1 MGAEVGVEVEVG
13 SGPKQAHE
21 SHQRAMSVAA
31 TLPLPNGLRAVSR
44 AGSLAVLVRRLVR
57 EHLAK
62 VVLEAAV
69 ILVRQQRR
77 EQQKRELLGHLER
90 LRRPRSRPR
99 ARARSPRLRTV
110 RRRCRRNQQNLLKAA
125 VEAAVQRSMNN
136 SSTSCKRGPSCASKA
151 TDSRRG
157 SSIIA
162 VASRRVSP
170 VAVASLPWPSSSPTS
185 AAQCCCRRGSVLI
198 MPCRVGSDLCAGR

>member
-13 SGPKQAHE
+13 SGPKQARE
-21 SHQRAMSVAA
+21 SDQRAKSVAA
-31 TLPLPNGLRAVSR
+31 TLPLPSGLRAVSR

-69 ILVRQQRR
+69 VLVRQQRR

-90 LRRPRSRPR
+90 LRRPRSRRR
-99 ARARSPRLRTV
+99 ARAQSPRLRTV
-110 RRRCRRNQQNLLKAA
+110 CHRCRRNQQNLLEAV
-125 VEAAVQRSMNN
+125 VEAPVQRSMNN
-136 SSTSCKRGPSCASKA
+136 SSTSCKRGPSYASQA

-162 VASRRVSP
+162 VASRRVSS

-185 AAQCCCRRGSVLI
+185 AAPLLSARKCVDI
-198 MPCRVGSDLCAGR
+198 AV